1 MTPKEFKRERID
13 SDTAEQ
19 ILEEALRRWKVSAEA
34 ESDIREKMLDD
45 LKFFSGEQW
54 PAHIRAQRE
63 KKNRPCI
70 TVNRIPQ
77 FVQQITNDQRQ
88 NRPAIHV
95 NPVEDSDVDVAE
107 VLQGLI
113 RNIEVA
119 SDAGTA
125 YDIANEHQVVMGRG
139 WVRVITEYCDD
150 ESDLQDIRIEPVRS
164 TFSVYDDPACQKP
177 DGSDAMYRF
186 VVQDMR
192 KDSYRN
198 DWPNSRLAGV
208 NDWNS
213 IGNSAQGWVDADG
226 VRVAEYWRVVT
237 KKRKRITFTD
247 GTKIYADELAGE
259 VVPKDQIV
267 SERFVTQWQVQQ
279 HIINGFEILQ
289 SDVVPGKWIPLV
301 PATGKEHDVDGEKYL
316 AGAVRD
322 AKDSQRTFNYSWTN
336 LIETVAL
343 APRAPFVIA
352 AGQVEGFE
360 DIWQTAN
367 TENHAYLPYVPM
379 SVGGQYVAPP
389 QRNQAEP
396 PIQAH
401 VQAVVMA
408 DNNLKATFGIYDA
421 SLGNKGNETS
431 GRAIMARQKE
441 SDVANFHFADN
452 FNRMVRHVGRIILSW
467 IPYYYDAERIVRIT
481 MPDGETRE
489 VAINQPTAFKGVEK
503 VLDVRTGRYD
513 IAISTGPSYQTKR
526 QEGSEALLQLAQAA
540 PILMERAPHL
550 IVKNLDIPGA
560 MEIAD
565 VLTPPDQR
573 EENQQIPP
581 QAQMVIQQLQE
592 QLQAKDE
599 FAQQLFEEK
608 QAKTAELQSKEKIE
622 LEKIAVQREELQ
634 AKIAIEQ
641 MKIGSSEAISE
652 LNAQLQAIK
661 VQIDAQ
667 QAAYKQQADAEKSE
681 REMEFQREQAERDRE
696 VQAEQAKQKESS
708 NGNY

>member
-19 ILEEALRRWKVSAEA
+19 ILEEAMRRWKVSAEA
-34 ESDIREKMLDD
+34 ESDPREKMLDD
-45 LKFFSGEQW
+45 QRFEVGEQW
-54 PAHIRAQRE
+54 PEHIRTQRE
-63 KKNRPCI
+63 KDNRPCI

-107 VLQGLI
+107 VYQGLI

-119 SDAGTA
+119 SDAGAA
-125 YDIANEHQVVMGRG
+125 YDIANHDQVVMGRG
-139 WVRVITEYCDD
+139 WVRVVTEYCDD
-150 ESDLQDIRIEPVRS
+150 ESDIQDIRIKPIRNA
-164 TFSVYDDPACQKP
+164 FSVYPDPSCQEP
-177 DGSDAMYRF
+177 DYSDAAFMF

-192 KDSYRN
+192 KDAYRTEWG
-198 DWPNSRLAGV
+198 DSQLAGV

-213 IGNSAQGWVDADG
+213 IGNSAQGWVEADG
-226 VRVAEYWRVVT
+226 VRVAEYWRIAT
-237 KKRKRITFTD
+237 KKRTRLRLTD
-247 GTKIYADELAGE
+247 GAVLFQDEIKGE
-259 VVPKDQIV
+259 VPKELIASKRV
-267 SERFVTQWQVQQ
+267 VVEKQVQQ
-279 HIINGFEILQ
+279 HFINGFEVLE
-289 SDVVPGKWIPLV
+289 SSVHPGKWIPIV
-301 PATGKEHDVDGEKYL
+301 PAIGKEYDVDGKKYL
-316 AGAVRD
+316 AGAIRD

-343 APRAPFVIA
+343 APRAPFVIEV
-352 AGQVEGFE
+352 GQVEGLE
-360 DIWQTAN
+360 DFWETAN
-367 TENHAYLPYVPM
+367 TKLHPYLPYKN
-379 SVGGQYVAPP
+379 VGTNGQYVPPP

-622 LEKIAVQREELQ
+622 LEKITFEREKLQAETNVEMAKIGETKAIAELQ
-634 AKIAIEQ
+634 AQLK
-641 MKIGSSEAISE
+641 E
-652 LNAQLQAIK
+652 LEIK
-661 VQIDAQ
+661 IDAS
-667 QAAYKQQADAEKSE
+667 QALLKVRADAEKSE

-708 NGNY
+708 NGND